1 MKKTLLTI
9 LAIAAIGLTSCKNWL
24 DVNYN
29 PNAVST
35 VDNGLIMPAA
45 EINLLT
51 CYSFNHIMGSFFSA
65 HWAQKTGGPNTMA
78 YSEWNTQDGSSCA
91 TYSDRVYT
99 YAYSKI
105 LNNCEAIRQNSI
117 GAEGAVTNA
126 GDYLA
131 ATVIRCFTFQM
142 LADMFGEIPYKE
154 ALNTTITSPKYDE
167 GQAVYSGILEEL
179 DFALSQ
185 DFAGA
190 TVCDNILFSSSNDV
204 NNWIKFANA
213 LKLRILMR
221 QNAVANSKA
230 ALDEL
235 IDEGNFPT
243 EDIAY
248 TCFSDEAGKDNPVYE
263 NYVRAIGDNK
273 ARRSQDISAH
283 MATLGTMCSY
293 NDPRIPAKYNK
304 SVLYDNYE
312 GNFIDSQ
319 QSDEKKFG
327 YCVEDTYSEPVIKY
341 NSPVY
346 LFTVSEID
354 FLLAE
359 YYATIAKVPAKAEMY
374 YTKAID
380 ASCEQCGVG
389 PKAIDIYGPGKAYAW
404 NASKAEELIGI
415 QKWIAF
421 SGVNGFE
428 AWCEIR
434 RTGYPAFGKCT
445 GKQVYAEWT
454 SQAKANVASGKSNP
468 TPSCKD
474 LVMAGVYTYGTIFT
488 PIYAEDIADNVML
501 QRFRYPSS
509 SVSTNSKIPSQKEKG
524 DKMFWSK

>member
-1 MKKTLLTI
+1 MKKTFLAI
-9 LAIAAIGLTSCKNWL
+9 LAIAAISLTSCKNWL
-24 DVNYN
+24 DVNN
-29 PNAVST
+29 DPNAVAN
-35 VDNGLIMPAA
+35 VENGLIMPAA

-51 CYSFNHIMGSFFSA
+51 CYSLNQLMGSFFSA

-78 YSEWNTQDGSSCA
+78 FSQWNTQDGGTCA
-91 TYSDRVYT
+91 TLSNRIYS

-105 LNNCEAIRQNSI
+105 LNNVETIRQNSVS
-117 GAEGAVTNA
+117 AEGAVTNA

-142 LADMFGEIPYKE
+142 LADMFGEIPYSE

-167 GQAVYSGILEEL
+167 GKVVYSGILEEL
-179 DFALSQ
+179 DFALDQ
-185 DFAGA
+185 DFTGA
-190 TVCDNILFSSSNDV
+190 TVCDNIIFSSSSDV
-204 NNWIKFANA
+204 NNWIQFANA

-248 TCFSDEAGKDNPVYE
+248 ACFSDEAGKDNPVYE
-263 NYVRAIGDNK
+263 NYIRAIGDNN

-283 MATLGTMCSY
+283 MATLGTMSSY

-304 SVLYDNYE
+304 SVKYDIYE

-319 QSDEKKFG
+319 QSTEKSAG
-327 YCVEDTYSEPVIKY
+327 YCVEDTFSEPVIKY

-359 YYATIAKVPAKAEMY
+359 YYATIANVPAKAEMY
-374 YTKAID
+374 YKSAID
-380 ASCEQCGVG
+380 ASCSQCGVG
-389 PKAIDIYGPGKAYAW
+389 SEAGSIYAPGAPYAW

-421 SGVNGFE
+421 AGVNGFE
-428 AWCEIR
+428 SWCEIR
-434 RTGYPAFGKCT
+434 RTGYPAFGAYT
-445 GKQVYAEWT
+445 GKDVYAKWVEL
-454 SQAKANVASGKSNP
+454 AKANIAAKKDNP
-468 TPSCKD
+468 TPLCQD
-474 LVMAGVYTYGTIFT
+474 LVIAGVYTYGTIFT
-488 PIYAEDIADNVML
+488 PINAEDIATNLML

-509 SVSTNSKIPSQKEKG
+509 SNATNANIPSQKAKG